1 MYNVYLHTHKNQPHH
16 PKNESKRSSGIER
29 EHKDITCAVRLPKT
43 MYDKLCRAADM
54 ENSSLS
60 DIIREGLI
68 EKIDS
73 VFDQHVQ
80 KEMKEHKIKAELERL
95 GIDPR
100 KISEG
105 ALGELLSRERPRR
118 TYVLQAIYR
127 SGARLD
133 RNMVLSCPYQ
143 ELRVFV
149 LSRRRGRWSRGESRG
164 RARF

>member
-1 MYNVYLHTHKNQPHH
+1 MK
-16 PKNESKRSSGIER
+16 KSKRSSGIER

-73 VFDQHVQ
+73 VFEQHVQ
-80 KEMKEHKIKAELERL
+80 KEMKEHKIKAELEKL

-100 KISEG
+100 DISEG
-105 ALGELLSRERPRR
+105 ALGALL
-118 TYVLQAIYR
+118 
-127 SGARLD
+127 G
-133 RNMVLSCPYQ
+133 Q
-143 ELRVFV
+143 EKA
-149 LSRRRGRWSRGESRG
+149 S
-164 RARF
+164 